1 MRENM
6 HKSAHAE
13 SRLVD
18 TLPDIS
24 RGNRL
29 KAKDICVVKMNHTG
43 LSNSKPCIQCLRK
56 LEIYAPLRGY
66 RIRRIYYSDETGKII
81 KSSLR
86 ELLSQ
91 PLYFSRGSFYCAP
104 CS

>member
-1 MRENM
+1 M
-6 HKSAHAE
+6 HKSTHAE
-13 SRLVD
+13 SRLID

-29 KAKDICVVKMNHTG
+29 KTKDICVVKMNHIG
-43 LSNSKPCIQCLRK
+43 LSNSKPCAQCIRK

-66 RIRRIYYSDETGKII
+66 RIRHVFYSDEYGKII

-86 ELLSQ
+86 DLLSE